1 MTKPSAGEVFRYPFL
16 WKREQMAGETEG
28 RKTRPV
34 CIAVTVA
41 KSDSETV
48 VFILPI
54 TTQPPSASRKLIE
67 VPQIESQRVGLE
79 THVRKWV
86 MLDEINT
93 DILERSYV
101 WEDRTPIGTFSSV
114 FTSRIQ
120 SSLIA
125 LARSGRGIGC
135 RSAEVNSVTAG
146 SAHAHLFPSIHFD
159 ISPLSRKHSSGTARL
174 LIRASLSANATC
186 FEVGSRSMSDAGFIL
201 GCASIQALSARRS
214 CWTSQGRSVWLRR
227 ASDRA

>member
-48 VFILPI
+48 V
-54 TTQPPSASRKLIE
+54 
-67 VPQIESQRVGLE
+67 
-79 THVRKWV
+79 V

-125 LARSGRGIGC
+125 LARSGG
-135 RSAEVNSVTAG
+135 ASVV
-146 SAHAHLFPSIHFD
+146 D
-159 ISPLSRKHSSGTARL
+159 RL
-174 LIRASLSANATC
+174 K
-186 FEVGSRSMSDAGFIL
+186 
-201 GCASIQALSARRS
+201 
-214 CWTSQGRSVWLRR
+214 
-227 ASDRA
+227 

>member
-1 MTKPSAGEVFRYPFL
+1 MGC
-16 WKREQMAGETEG
+16 
-28 RKTRPV
+28 TRTPLRLL
-34 CIAVTVA
+34 VA
-41 KSDSETV
+41 ATLV
-48 VFILPI
+48 NIVLI
-54 TTQPPSASRKLIE
+54 IE

-125 LARSGRGIGC
+125 LARSGG
-135 RSAEVNSVTAG
+135 ASVV
-146 SAHAHLFPSIHFD
+146 D
-159 ISPLSRKHSSGTARL
+159 RL
-174 LIRASLSANATC
+174 K
-186 FEVGSRSMSDAGFIL
+186 
-201 GCASIQALSARRS
+201 
-214 CWTSQGRSVWLRR
+214 
-227 ASDRA
+227 

>member
-1 MTKPSAGEVFRYPFL
+1 MALSAPPLAYFCAATWPVLSPPL
-16 WKREQMAGETEG
+16 T
-28 RKTRPV
+28 PV
-34 CIAVTVA
+34 CIAVTVV

-54 TTQPPSASRKLIE
+54 TTQPPLPSRKFIE

-114 FTSRIQ
+114 FTSKIQ
-120 SSLIA
+120 SSLIV
-125 LARSGRGIGC
+125 LARSGG
-135 RSAEVNSVTAG
+135 ASVV
-146 SAHAHLFPSIHFD
+146 D
-159 ISPLSRKHSSGTARL
+159 RL
-174 LIRASLSANATC
+174 K
-186 FEVGSRSMSDAGFIL
+186 
-201 GCASIQALSARRS
+201 
-214 CWTSQGRSVWLRR
+214 
-227 ASDRA
+227 

>member
-1 MTKPSAGEVFRYPFL
+1 MNRPTAGEVFRYPFL
-16 WKREQMAGETEG
+16 WKREQLTGETEG

-41 KSDSETV
+41 RADGETV

-54 TTQPPSASRKLIE
+54 TTQPPLPSRKSIE
-67 VPQIESQRVGLE
+67 VPQIESQRVGLD
-79 THVRKWV
+79 THVRKWI

-101 WEDRTPIGTFSSV
+101 WEDRTPIGAFSSA

-125 LARSGRGIGC
+125 LARSGG
-135 RSAEVNSVTAG
+135 ASV
-146 SAHAHLFPSIHFD
+146 ID
-159 ISPLSRKHSSGTARL
+159 RL
-174 LIRASLSANATC
+174 K
-186 FEVGSRSMSDAGFIL
+186 
-201 GCASIQALSARRS
+201 
-214 CWTSQGRSVWLRR
+214 
-227 ASDRA
+227 